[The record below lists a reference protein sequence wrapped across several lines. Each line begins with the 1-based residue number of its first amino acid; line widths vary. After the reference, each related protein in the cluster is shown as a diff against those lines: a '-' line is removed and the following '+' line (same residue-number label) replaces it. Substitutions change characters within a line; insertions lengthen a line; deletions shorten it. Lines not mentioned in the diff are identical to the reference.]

1 MAEAVAKAKTIRTSK
16 LGKRELR
23 LVEMGGKFH
32 GLSDGTVC
40 ATGSNADAVW
50 DQLHRESGKSD
61 PKYFGYKDA
70 RSYFLKFFPNG
81 FDSDGY
87 RGEERDYK
95 LAAKSRLDS
104 GAPLDSAIEGKGLG
118 EIVLSAYQ
126 ATNLLSHFEKIK
138 LQEPLRSEHADKIVQ
153 ASAIFTLEPDK
164 KSLARLEA
172 VLKPF
177 DCAKW
182 TVATYLPFL
191 WQPDRHMFL
200 KPEATKDYAAR
211 VGHPFASV
219 YDPRLNI
226 ETYQSLI
233 DLVEETAKELK
244 DIRPVDRIDIQSFI
258 WVVGDYQEG
267 REGIFP

>member
-1 MAEAVAKAKTIRTSK
+1 MTKAKTIRTGK
-16 LGKRELR
+16 LGNRELR
-23 LVEMGGKFH
+23 LVEMGGVFH

-40 ATGSNADAVW
+40 TTGPNANIVW
-50 DQLHRESGKSD
+50 ENLHKEAGKSD
-61 PKYFGYKDA
+61 PKYFGYEDA
-70 RSYFLKFFPNG
+70 RSRFLKFFPNG

-87 RGEERDYK
+87 RGEERNYK
-95 LAAKSRLDS
+95 LEAKSKLDN
-104 GAPLDSAIEGKGLG
+104 GAPLESAIEGKGLG
-118 EIVLSAYQ
+118 ETVLSVYQ

-138 LQEPLRSEHADKIVQ
+138 LQAPLRSEQADQIVQ
-153 ASAIFTLEPDK
+153 ASAAFTLEPDT

-177 DCAKW
+177 DSAKW
-182 TVATYLPFL
+182 TVVTYLPFL
-191 WQPDRHMFL
+191 WRPDRHMYL

-211 VGHPFASV
+211 VGHPFAYV
-219 YDPRLNI
+219 YDSRLNI

-233 DLVEETAKELK
+233 DLVEETASELK

-258 WVVGDYQEG
+258 WVVGDYVEG